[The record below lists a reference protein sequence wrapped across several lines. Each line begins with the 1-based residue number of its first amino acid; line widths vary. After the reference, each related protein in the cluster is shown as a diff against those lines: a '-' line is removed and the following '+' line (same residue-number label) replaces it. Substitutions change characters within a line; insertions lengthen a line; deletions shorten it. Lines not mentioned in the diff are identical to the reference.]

1 VTGLGAEATTMT
13 NRGHGPKSTLH
24 QHCQHNTTRPRRDST
39 CSLLIVRPTPRSD
52 IHNYPALALPST
64 EQSYHAGL
72 VGTRPLAH
80 TTPLISSPHTMEK
93 IKVGKVAPLH
103 APMQG
108 DETERLKVENVQAF
122 ARGSS
127 FDGTLHITTHHL
139 VFRYL
144 PPCPQGVDP
153 TANPPREKTIWITYP
168 QISYCCLR
176 PCPSAS
182 HYKPSIRLRCRDFK
196 MFAFN
201 FLDEKDA
208 RNVYDSIRAL
218 SCKIGRLD
226 RLLAFAYSPKP
237 PESDVNG
244 WQIYDARKEF
254 KRLGISPKDSEKG
267 WRISEINTDYRVGLV
282 KFRKCC
288 KF

>member
-1 VTGLGAEATTMT
+1 
-13 NRGHGPKSTLH
+13 
-24 QHCQHNTTRPRRDST
+24 
-39 CSLLIVRPTPRSD
+39 
-52 IHNYPALALPST
+52 
-64 EQSYHAGL
+64 
-72 VGTRPLAH
+72 
-80 TTPLISSPHTMEK
+80 MEK
-93 IKVGKVAPLH
+93 IKVGKVALLH
-103 APMQG
+103 APMQEV
-108 DETERLKVENVQAF
+108 ETERLKVENVQAF
-122 ARGSS
+122 SRGQS
-127 FDGTLHITTHHL
+127 FDGTLHITTHHI

-144 PPCPQGVDP
+144 PPSPPGVDP
-153 TANPPREKTIWITYP
+153 TTKPPREKTIWITYP

-176 PCPSAS
+176 PSPSAS

-226 RLLAFAYSPKP
+226 RLLAFAYNPKP

-267 WRISEINTDYRVGLV
+267 WRISEINTDYKVGLAKLWMAAGLTHV
-282 KFRKCC
+282 YSTRKRTLHSLRYRQRSPTASSDTRATIALASAYQPSCIATL
-288 KF
+288 